1 MIFYNV
7 FLDVVCAV
15 YWPQYFPWGLLTCPF
30 LGNLFARKVL
40 YYEYLDFVAN
50 QIHYYFDLVMLQGK
64 YYISLPKLIMLVTFW
79 HVMKTRSCQ
88 AYLTING
95 TNLQVKFPG
104 FWETPTKTWSLKT
117 NRKTPKATQSGR
129 EGWGSPLS
137 PALVAWRLINVDSEL
152 STG

>member
-50 QIHYYFDLVMLQGK
+50 QIHYYFDLVMPQGK
-64 YYISLPKLIMLVTFW
+64 YYISLPKLIMLVTFLACDEDQIVSSLPYYKW
-79 HVMKTRSCQ
+79 NRFASQVSRFLRNPHQ
-88 AYLTING
+88 
-95 TNLQVKFPG
+95 NLKLEDQQKNP
-104 FWETPTKTWSLKT
+104 PQ
-117 NRKTPKATQSGR
+117 RRR
-129 EGWGSPLS
+129 EDWGSPLS